1 MLKPKE
7 IEEITAALWYIPLE
21 KLQEVRALV
30 ESLKE
35 RFGYPEPIDDSD
47 EWTDE
52 DQREW
57 TEASMRYGAETNPYE
72 EDSDGPAR

>member
-35 RFGYPEPIDDSD
+35 RFG
-47 EWTDE
+47 
-52 DQREW
+52 
-57 TEASMRYGAETNPYE
+57 SMRYGAETNPYE